1 MSRVR
6 LAVTV
11 QPVSLHQR
19 ARHLP
24 RPLQRTAT
32 QMEASPAPPP
42 PQPIPPPRPP
52 RPPQTRTRTRTRTPA
67 PPAAAAVPRAAL
79 TTSHQRRG
87 KRNRALSSL
96 DQWTESICDSQGN

>member
-42 PQPIPPPRPP
+42 QPIPPPPPP
-52 RPPQTRTRTRTRTPA
+52 RPPQTQTQTRTPA
-67 PPAAAAVPRAAL
+67 PPAAAAAVPRAAL

>member
-42 PQPIPPPRPP
+42 QPIPPPPPP
-52 RPPQTRTRTRTRTPA
+52 RPPQTQTQTRTPA

>member
-1 MSRVR
+1 MSRVP

-24 RPLQRTAT
+24 HPLQRTAT

-42 PQPIPPPRPP
+42 QPIPPRRPPHPRP
-52 RPPQTRTRTRTRTPA
+52 QTQTQTPA
-67 PPAAAAVPRAAL
+67 PPAAAAAVPRAAL

-87 KRNRALSSL
+87 KRNRALSTL
-96 DQWTESICDSQGN
+96 DQWMESICDSQGN

>member
-1 MSRVR
+1 MSRVP

-42 PQPIPPPRPP
+42 QPIPPPPPP
-52 RPPQTRTRTRTRTPA
+52 RPPQTQTQTRTPA
-67 PPAAAAVPRAAL
+67 PPAAAAAVPRAAL

>member
-1 MSRVR
+1 MSRVP

-24 RPLQRTAT
+24 RRLQRTVT
-32 QMEASPAPPP
+32 QMEASLAPP
-42 PQPIPPPRPP
+42 PQPIPPPPRPP
-52 RPPQTRTRTRTRTPA
+52 RPHPQTQTQTPA
-67 PPAAAAVPRAAL
+67 PPAAAAAVPRAAL

-87 KRNRALSSL
+87 KRNRALSPL
-96 DQWTESICDSQGN
+96 DQWMESICDSQGN